1 MRREFVEIELFTR
14 TWDALELSDDE
25 LAELQD
31 FLLENPTA
39 GALIQGAGGA
49 RKVRMAFQ
57 GKGKS
62 GSGRVVYV
70 DFAVSERTYLLMVYP
85 KSKQET
91 LSDVQKK
98 AAREL
103 IGAIRKEEQQHGK
116 Q

>member
-1 MRREFVEIELFTR
+1 MKREFVEIELFTK

-25 LAELQD
+25 LIELQN
-31 FLLENPTA
+31 FLLENPAA

-57 GKGKS
+57 SKGKS
-62 GSGRVVYV
+62 GGGRVVYV

-91 LSDVQKK
+91 LSDAHKK
-98 AAREL
+98 AARAL
-103 IGAIRKEEQQHGK
+103 IGAIRKEEQRYGK
-116 Q
+116 